1 MANSPTLERTAVRAS
16 EIAVAARR
24 TSYPEPFA
32 SRMSGRVKR
41 RLGDVFGLRNFGVNL
56 TRLAPGGISA
66 LRHSHSKQD
75 EFIYVL
81 AGTPTLVTDHGEA
94 QLGPGWCAGFRAG
107 GAAHQLVNRTTGEV
121 EFLEIGDRT
130 ADDQGT
136 YPVDDLKAMLGADG
150 RWAFTHKDGRPY

>member
-1 MANSPTLERTAVRAS
+1 MAKSTTQEELAVLAS
-16 EIAVAARR
+16 EVAAPAHR
-24 TSYPEPFA
+24 TNYPEPFA

-41 RLGDVFGLRNFGVNL
+41 RLGEVFGLRNFGVNL